1 MEAVVTKLDSVGA
14 LGNTYVVFTSDN
26 GFQLG
31 EHRIPPGKARPYE
44 ESIHVPLLVRGPGVR
59 LGSTTD
65 KLVLN
70 TDFLPTF
77 TDLAGITTPR
87 YVDGRSLRPVL
98 TESATSWRTA
108 ILLEGRKNRDF
119 DVDYYG
125 IRTTTSKYVEYEGG
139 ERELYTLSTDPYEM
153 RSTPTSS
160 SAPSLQTRLQA
171 LKGCAADSCR
181 AAENGP

>member
-1 MEAVVTKLDSVGA
+1 
-14 LGNTYVVFTSDN
+14 
-26 GFQLG
+26 
-31 EHRIPPGKARPYE
+31 
-44 ESIHVPLLVRGPGVR
+44 VRAD
-59 LGSTTD
+59 STTD

-77 TDLAGITTPR
+77 TDLAGTATPP

-108 ILLEGRKNRDF
+108 ILLEGRGNRGFNVPYD
-119 DVDYYG
+119 G

-139 ERELYTLSTDPYEM
+139 VQELYTLSTDPYEM
-153 RSTPTSS
+153 SSTPTSS
-160 SAPSLQTRLQA
+160 SASSLQTRLQA
-171 LKGCAADSCR
+171 LKVCAQDSCR

>member
-1 MEAVVTKLDSVGA
+1 
-14 LGNTYVVFTSDN
+14 
-26 GFQLG
+26 
-31 EHRIPPGKARPYE
+31 
-44 ESIHVPLLVRGPGVR
+44 VR

-77 TDLAGITTPR
+77 TDLAGTTTPP

-108 ILLEGRKNRDF
+108 ILLESRKGSRSASAGPE
-119 DVDYYG
+119 DVPYDA
-125 IRTTTSKYVEYEGG
+125 IRTSTSKYVEYEGG
-139 ERELYTLSTDPYEM
+139 SRELYTLSTDAHEM
-153 RSTPTSS
+153 SSTPGSS
-160 SAPSLQTRLQA
+160 SATSLQTRLQA
-171 LKGCAADSCR
+171 LKGCARESCR